1 MIEHSRRLV
10 AKDWRLIPYLTD
22 KIRKVTESVVNVELS
37 FYNFLDIYHVWI
49 SPIEVLLRRFV
60 NQID

>member
-37 FYNFLDIYHVWI
+37 FYNFLDIYHV
-49 SPIEVLLRRFV
+49 
-60 NQID
+60 